1 MSKAPTSI
9 FAAAV
14 LLLAAAHPA
23 VAEAG
28 GLTKPVGWGPL
39 TSAQA
44 AKLVNAP
51 GWGEPRPGNRV
62 ANHTVPSRVQL
73 QAWRAS
79 CRWPSCGMPY
89 ARYVNGRFRGTTHQI
104 IQWAGRKWGF
114 HPRVLRA
121 VATIESRWHQSSSGD
136 INPNTGQPDS
146 FGLYSVRRPY
156 HCTGEC
162 RIMRDSTAMNA
173 DYYGGILRAYFD
185 GKMTWL
191 NTVDRGKRYVPGD
204 LWASVGAWFA
214 GRWWTASAQQY
225 VQSVKDQW
233 RERPW
238 WKPGF

>member
-62 ANHTVPSRVQL
+62 ANHTVPSQAQL
-73 QAWRAS
+73 HAWRAS

-89 ARYVNGRFRGTTHQI
+89 ARYVNGQFRGTTNEI
-104 IQWAGRKWGF
+104 IQWAGHKWGF
-114 HPRVLRA
+114 RPQLLRA
-121 VATIESRWHQSSSGD
+121 VATVESWWHQRLMLGD
-136 INPNTGQPDS
+136 KKYGVTIQ
-146 FGLYSVRRPY
+146 FGLYQVRRPW
-156 HCTGEC
+156 HCTGNCTIARNSNRLQRRLLRRHPPRVLRREGDVVEHGGAREAIRVRRPLGEASGRGSRGAGGPARRSQYIQ
-162 RIMRDSTAMNA
+162 RIRDTI
-173 DYYGGILRAYFD
+173 GGSD
-185 GKMTWL
+185 
-191 NTVDRGKRYVPGD
+191 PG
-204 LWASVGAWFA
+204 
-214 GRWWTASAQQY
+214 
-225 VQSVKDQW
+225 
-233 RERPW
+233 
-238 WKPGF
+238 